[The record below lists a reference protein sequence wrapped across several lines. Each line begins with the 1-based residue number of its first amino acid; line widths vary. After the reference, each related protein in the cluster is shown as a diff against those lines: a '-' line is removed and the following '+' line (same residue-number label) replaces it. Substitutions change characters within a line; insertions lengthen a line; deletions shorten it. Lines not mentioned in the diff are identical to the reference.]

1 MPHETC
7 SCLIQV
13 LSYLVLDSNLSVCSV
28 VQKECITQQKHTA
41 TRSCIPQSLRIS
53 MFPKREILYLKDL
66 DMFITFFYTKKISF
80 ESRFYHPMDKY
91 LSCACFSFVNDD
103 NIPLGCN
110 DN

>member
-13 LSYLVLDSNLSVCSV
+13 LLYLVLDSNLSVCSV

-41 TRSCIPQSLRIS
+41 TRSHSSIIKDFNVSQ
-53 MFPKREILYLKDL
+53 KRNFVFKGFRYVCYILLH
-66 DMFITFFYTKKISF
+66 KKISF

-103 NIPLGCN
+103 NIPLRLQ
-110 DN
+110 